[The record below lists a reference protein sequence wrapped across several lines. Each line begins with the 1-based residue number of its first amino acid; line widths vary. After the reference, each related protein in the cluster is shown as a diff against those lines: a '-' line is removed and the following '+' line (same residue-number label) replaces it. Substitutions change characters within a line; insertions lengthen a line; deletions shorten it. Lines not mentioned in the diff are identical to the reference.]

1 MRWPR
6 RFVSRRLESVVK
18 QNSAIGEALRLE
30 RTHAIFSAHQKDQ
43 TLQQIAD
50 THGISRERVR
60 QILLSG
66 RRGKTLSLLPGT
78 ETLSALTRALLI
90 RLGYRRAAAVQLALE
105 KGTLYDGCTFG
116 MGTKRF
122 SEIAAWARERECLPA
137 RAGASRPANPQ
148 RRVTD
153 RRRHPGGQGD
163 GGVERRVLAYRRNS
177 LATGNESL

>member
-6 RFVSRRLESVVK
+6 RFDYRRLESVVK
-18 QNSAIGEALRLE
+18 QNSAIGEAQRLA
-30 RTHAIFSAHQKDQ
+30 RTHAIFTAHRKDQ

-66 RRGKTLSLLPGT
+66 RRGKTLSVLPGT
-78 ETLSALTRALLI
+78 ETLSALTRGLLI
-90 RLGYRRAAAVQLALE
+90 RLGYRRAAAVQLALKE
-105 KGTLYDGCTFG
+105 GTLYDGCTFG

-122 SEIAAWARERECLPA
+122 SEIEAWARKRDSLPA
-137 RAGASRPANPQ
+137 LAGASRPANPQ